1 MLPRTDF
8 QSRGRRTCLLAAL
21 GLFGALFAV
30 WSAAAAAQDDAAPTD
45 SQGPVAEFED
55 REGAP
60 VGEPTS
66 PPPVAP
72 EKSKG
77 MNLLKM
83 LVSGG
88 VLMLPIA
95 AMSLI
100 AIAMTIERFLG
111 LRRERVLPSG
121 LVTGLAR
128 LGGPKGN
135 FDPRQAYRVCQ
146 QFPSAASAVVRAMLF
161 KVGRPH
167 SEVEHAVGEASQR
180 EAERLHSNVRWLTL
194 SAGVSPLLG
203 LFGTVWGM
211 INAFHR
217 TTLLPPGVN
226 KAEYLASGIYVALV
240 TTLGGLAVAIPS
252 AILAHYFEGRIQG
265 LFHQI
270 DELVFNLMPQIER
283 FEGRVRFGQWNE
295 DGTGRPQDESRTSDG
310 TPSPR
315 PVRSV
320 E

>member
-1 MLPRTDF
+1 MLQQTFLQR
-8 QSRGRRTCLLAAL
+8 SGRWLFLLAAL
-21 GLFGALFAV
+21 GLFGALFAA
-30 WSAAAAAQDDAAPTD
+30 WRPSAAAQEDSAGSD
-45 SQGPVAEFED
+45 SQGPTGEFE
-55 REGAP
+55 
-60 VGEPTS
+60 EPSGPTNS
-66 PPPVAP
+66 EQPTPPQVVP
-72 EKSKG
+72 EKSQG

-83 LVSGG
+83 LFSGG
-88 VLMLPIA
+88 VLMLPIV

-100 AIAMTIERFLG
+100 AITVTIERFLG
-111 LRRERVLPSG
+111 LRRTRVLPPE

-128 LGGPKGN
+128 LGGPKGT
-135 FDPRQAYRVCQ
+135 FDPRQAYRLCQ
-146 QFPSAASAVVRAMLF
+146 QFPSAASGVVRSMLL

-211 INAFHR
+211 IRAFHD
-217 TTLLPPGVN
+217 TTLLAPGVN

-252 AILAHYFEGRIQG
+252 AILAHYFEGRIQN

-270 DELVFNLMPQIER
+270 DEMVFNLMPQIER
-283 FEGRVRFGQWNE
+283 FEGRVRFGQMNE
-295 DGTGRPQDESRTSDG
+295 DGSGRREEDSRSGEGHTRRVGSA
-310 TPSPR
+310 
-315 PVRSV
+315 